1 MDKISICDL
10 RLPVI
15 VGTLE
20 HERKFPQNVTIHLEF
35 EYDTRRAGESDN
47 LADAVDYSMVEE
59 RVIDYVSHSSFQ
71 LLEALA
77 EGIAALCLNAD
88 PRIESAKVAI
98 EKPAAAR
105 RAHGIRIEIER
116 RKKHV

>member
-1 MDKISICDL
+1 MDKISICGL

-35 EYDTRRAGESDN
+35 D
-47 LADAVDYSMVEE
+47 SMVEE

-105 RAHGIRIEIER
+105 RAHAIRIEIER